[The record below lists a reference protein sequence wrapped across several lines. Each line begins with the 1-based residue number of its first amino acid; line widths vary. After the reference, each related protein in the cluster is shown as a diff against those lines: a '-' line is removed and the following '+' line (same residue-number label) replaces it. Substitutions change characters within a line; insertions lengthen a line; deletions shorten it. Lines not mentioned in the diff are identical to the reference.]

1 MDHTSSSSITAD
13 RLIAVND
20 AAWRFWRWH
29 AAQPGEWTSAYLAQR
44 GLRGLAAGL
53 APAGWA
59 RLVPTLLR
67 RGFTDDELVA
77 AGLAVRASN
86 GTVGDAFRDRLVRP
100 IRDDQDRIIGFTA
113 RLNPLTDGD
122 DEPPAKYINTTSTP
136 VYDKSAALYGMGR
149 AALAA
154 LARGARPVLC
164 EGAFDAEAIHRAGAD
179 LVPFALCGT
188 ALTAAHLNQ
197 LRAIGSDVVARL
209 VLATDADDAGHRT
222 ASRLWPLLAPE
233 EAATARVAQ
242 MPDGADPA
250 DLVAAGQRTA
260 LRASLL
266 EHARPL
272 VHALIDQTVDGY
284 DVEHVE
290 GCLAALRHIA
300 AGLAGH
306 ATADTMVQ
314 ASAYLQTLLGHRIE
328 PASITHELVEAS
340 TTRNV

>member
-1 MDHTSSSSITAD
+1 MDHTSSSITAD
-13 RLIAVND
+13 RLIAAND

-29 AAQPGEWTSAYLAQR
+29 AAQPGEWTSAYLAHR

-53 APAGWA
+53 APAGWS
-59 RLVPTLLR
+59 RLVPTLRR

-77 AGLAVRASN
+77 AGLAVRVTN
-86 GTVGDAFRDRLVRP
+86 GAVGDAFRDRLVLP
-100 IRDDQDRIIGFTA
+100 IRDDQDQIIGFTA
-113 RLNPLTDGD
+113 RRNPATDAG

-149 AALAA
+149 TALAA
-154 LARGARPVLC
+154 LARGACPVLS
-164 EGAFDAEAIHRAGAD
+164 EGAFDAEAIHRAGTD

-188 ALTAAHLNQ
+188 ALTATHLDQ
-197 LRAIGSDVVARL
+197 LRAAGPDVMARL
-209 VLATDADDAGHRT
+209 ILATDADEAGRR
-222 ASRLWPLLAPE
+222 AVGRLWTLLSPE
-233 EAATARVAQ
+233 EAATVRVAQ
-242 MPDGADPA
+242 LADGADPA
-250 DLVAAGQRTA
+250 DLVALGQRTA

-272 VHALIDQTVDGY
+272 IHALIDQTLDGY
-284 DVEHVE
+284 DLAHVE

-300 AGLAGH
+300 AGLTGH

-314 ASAYLQTLLGHRIE
+314 ASAHLQTRLGHRLE

-340 TTRNV
+340 TSQDV